1 MRPGVWRKRLHQPFR
16 RKQSHQNCKT
26 INRSIIFSLTVRE
39 VLKMLDAL
47 LVFRYMQDEV
57 WDEVLLSSIAV
68 EG

>member
-1 MRPGVWRKRLHQPFR
+1 
-16 RKQSHQNCKT
+16 
-26 INRSIIFSLTVRE
+26 
-39 VLKMLDAL
+39 MLDAL